1 MGEKVAG
8 THITIR
14 MEGDRE
20 RFCDA
25 NEGFLITADCQE
37 TVMSVEAWTMVAGDL
52 RSVRAGGIPHISS
65 GKCLAASTGDFGPL
79 LSSGYS
85 LSHNLFIST
94 VFFPKNLSHIL
105 KSNLERNSVRMRSWL
120 SVGQLGVAR

>member
-8 THITIR
+8 THITIT

-20 RFCDA
+20 RFCESS
-25 NEGFLITADCQE
+25 EGFLITADCQE
-37 TVMSVEAWTMVAGDL
+37 TVMSVEAWTMVPSDL

-65 GKCLAASTGDFGPL
+65 GKCLAASSGAFGPV
-79 LSSGYS
+79 LSSGFS

-94 VFFPKNLSHIL
+94 VGPLLFVLDEAPLQHKMLNFGLFQAKTDANGL
-105 KSNLERNSVRMRSWL
+105 
-120 SVGQLGVAR
+120 

>member
-8 THITIR
+8 THISIT

-20 RFCDA
+20 RFCEA
-25 NEGFLITADCQE
+25 SEGFLITADCQE

-65 GKCLAASTGDFGPL
+65 GKCLAASTGDFAPL
-79 LSSGYS
+79 LPRGYS

-94 VFFPKNLSHIL
+94 VFFPKKFVAHFEIKFRKKLSKNAEL
-105 KSNLERNSVRMRSWL
+105 VKCRTTW
-120 SVGQLGVAR
+120 GC

>member
-1 MGEKVAG
+1 MG

-20 RFCDA
+20 RFGEA

-52 RSVRAGGIPHISS
+52 RSVRAGGIPHIST
-65 GKCLAASTGDFGPL
+65 GKCLAASSGAFGPL
-79 LSSGYS
+79 LSSGYPYFTIFS
-85 LSHNLFIST
+85 LVQYISQ
-94 VFFPKNLSHIL
+94 KN
-105 KSNLERNSVRMRSWL
+105 WTF
-120 SVGQLGVAR
+120 